1 MAPIVFGW
9 LALCLISFGP
19 LSHAVHHI
27 TAVPFFHYTA
37 LESVLGFITVLPG
50 AFSAYRYTAL
60 VGDGHMPPG
69 YHAPLDKYFAS
80 LPDPN
85 NPNRTKSQGQCA
97 MRVVLRERGRRC
109 GLLC

>member
-1 MAPIVFGW
+1 MACPLLDLIW
-9 LALCLISFGP
+9 LAVLMQCTTSP
-19 LSHAVHHI
+19 LSFA
-27 TAVPFFHYTA
+27 FYYTA

-97 MRVVLRERGRRC
+97 IRVVMREPLRMLG
-109 GLLC
+109 